1 MASELIG
8 ILIRSVD
15 AFSKSEIKTICSNY
29 ADIIE
34 YVVFLVLRLFSHS
47 QRSGK
52 SLEILPKLLNHVSFE
67 EEKKSSESGSFKDS
81 FLNTLCNKVW
91 PSEAVVRFANMFRDI
106 PLADGKEKFIEL
118 PFFYTLQIITSSLSR
133 NYCDTLKR

>member
-1 MASELIG
+1 MQSRVASELIG
-8 ILIRSVD
+8 ILIRSVH
-15 AFSKSEIKTICSNY
+15 AFSKAEIKTICSNY

-34 YVVFLVLRLFSHS
+34 YVVLCLFSHS

-106 PLADGKEKFIEL
+106 PLADGKRIVFIL
-118 PFFYTLQIITSSLSR
+118 FF
-133 NYCDTLKR
+133 